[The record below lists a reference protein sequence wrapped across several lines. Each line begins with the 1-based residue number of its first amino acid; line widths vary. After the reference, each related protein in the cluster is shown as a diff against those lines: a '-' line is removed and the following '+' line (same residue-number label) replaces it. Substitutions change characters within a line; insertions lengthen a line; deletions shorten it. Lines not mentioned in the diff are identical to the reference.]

1 MTNLFDKKTDCLNEV
16 EEKESQC
23 QQIEMIIP
31 ARIKDLGGFE
41 VRRVIPYMKKRMVGP
56 WIFFDHMGPADFP
69 AGEGINVRPH
79 PHINLAT
86 VTYLFEGEI
95 WHRDS
100 LGTSSPVLPGDI
112 NLMVAGRGIVHSER
126 TSPER
131 RENGQ
136 RLHGLQLWMA
146 LPKNDEE
153 IEPAFYHYKSE
164 DIPSLVVGHV
174 PVRVLIGEAYGKR
187 SPVKT
192 FAETLYLEARMK
204 KGEELELPFSEE
216 RALYLA
222 HGKLEIS
229 GQKIQDY
236 EMAILS
242 QDRKIKVKA
251 LEDTFLALIGGE
263 KFEKRYIFWNFVSS
277 RKERIEQAKEDW
289 KNQNFPKVPG
299 DDKEFT
305 PLPV

>member
-1 MTNLFDKKTDCLNEV
+1 MTNFFNKKVDCLNE
-16 EEKESQC
+16 KETKQSQC
-23 QQIEMIIP
+23 HEIEMIIP
-31 ARIKDLGGFE
+31 ARTKDLGGFE
-41 VRRVIPYMKKRMVGP
+41 VRRVMPYMKKRMVGP

-69 AGEGINVRPH
+69 SGEGINVRPH

-126 TSPER
+126 TSPEL
-131 RENGQ
+131 REKGQ

-146 LPKNDEE
+146 LPKDDEE
-153 IEPAFYHYKSE
+153 IDPAFYHYKNE
-164 DIPSLVVGHV
+164 DIPSLFVGNV
-174 PVRVLIGEAYGKR
+174 PVRVLIGEAYKKS

-192 FAETLYLEARMK
+192 FAKTLYLEARMK
-204 KGEELELPFSEE
+204 KGDELELPFSDE

-222 HGKLEIS
+222 HGELELK
-229 GQKIQDY
+229 GQNIQAY
-236 EMAILS
+236 EMAVLS
-242 QDRKIKVKA
+242 QERKIKIKA
-251 LEDTFLALIGGE
+251 VEDSFLALIGGE
-263 KFEKRYIFWNFVSS
+263 KFEKRHIFWNFVSS
-277 RKERIEQAKEDW
+277 RQDRIEQAKEDW
-289 KNQNFPKVPG
+289 KNQSFPKVPG

-305 PLPV
+305 PLP